1 MCTGHQPCALPPWN
15 DRSFQLEGE
24 DLTFNLCFGTCGLGK
39 CSSLA
44 HHVTTKVIFE
54 IDMNSVDLQGY
65 QDKTGAAF
73 EHVRR
78 VQKPEGRS
86 QLLKSVGASLFV
98 GSKQPSQQ

>member
-1 MCTGHQPCALPPWN
+1 MDEQIKQANFADQRVAEERRAQLKKLAEEDRKAKALQRALYEAKQKGQPADDAISTVFAP
-15 DRSFQLEGE
+15 E
-24 DLTFNLCFGTCGLGK
+24 
-39 CSSLA
+39 
-44 HHVTTKVIFE
+44 
-54 IDMNSVDLQGY
+54 
-65 QDKTGAAF
+65 DKTGAAF